1 MRVKNAVEGSRTLLM
16 VILIGVLVGV
26 AWASTGYAAI
36 DCGPDPCPGTLPA
49 TWPHPSATVEG
60 SIRILGWNLAPS
72 TLYEM
77 VLVQPDGTA
86 MSTGYV
92 TTDIEGDFLGRF
104 DDVDGQPYVCA
115 VPDLGVLGI
124 YQIWIYPSPW
134 SGSLDEVPVAAT
146 SFYHN

>member
-1 MRVKNAVEGSRTLLM
+1 MRAKKAVMGSRTLLM

-60 SIRILGWNLAPS
+60 SVRILGWNLAPS
-72 TLYEM
+72 TLYEI

-86 MSTGYV
+86 RSTGYV
-92 TTDIEGDFLGRF
+92 TTDIEGDFIGRF
-104 DDVDGQPYVCA
+104 DGAYGQPYVCT
-115 VPDLGVLGI
+115 VGDLALRGI
-124 YQIWIYPSPW
+124 YEVLVYLSPW
-134 SGSLDEVPVAAT
+134 SGSLDEVPVATT
-146 SFYHN
+146 SFHHN